1 MKPARR
7 GAPEVVNKSI
17 GAAKIPFPWRPLL
30 GAGQSFVGP
39 WPEMNKRLPVC
50 TAPT

>member
-1 MKPARR
+1 MKPAHC
-7 GAPEVVNKSI
+7 GALEVANKSI

-30 GAGQSFVGP
+30 GAGQSFVSL
-39 WPEMNKRLPVC
+39 WPEMNKRLLVC